1 MSRKFTVI
9 KKGDMRIGYTANP
22 YQRKN
27 PQLIV
32 GIGNVEYQLASFS
45 NEQKAEFFFDT
56 LCDFLGVEKDATQ
69 AE

>member
-9 KKGDMRIGYTANP
+9 RKGDMRIGYTAHP
-22 YQRKN
+22 CQRKN

-32 GIGNVEYQLASFS
+32 GIGNVEYQLAPFS
-45 NEQKAEFFFDT
+45 NEQKAEFFFDA
-56 LCDFLGVEKDATQ
+56 LCDFLGVEKDTAQ

>member
-1 MSRKFTVI
+1 MSRKFTVL
-9 KKGDMRIGYTANP
+9 KKGDIRIGYTTHP
-22 YQRKN
+22 CQRKN

-45 NEQKAEFFFDT
+45 NEQKAEFFFDA
-56 LCDFLGVEKDATQ
+56 LCDFFGVAKDATQ